1 MTHDEIIHAARE
13 RIAEIGNDRAHADE
27 KGRLLD
33 IVHGPRCDAC
43 GQHECATKEWA
54 RRGGGV
60 FNGMPCM
67 IVHERRMAPGP
78 RRLAPPDARH
88 PSHNGQHR
96 PHLATPQRPQQQP
109 RHDPQYH
116 PP

>member
-67 IVHERRMAPGP
+67 MGSGSTTLSFTSAGWPPG
-78 RRLAPPDARH
+78 RVD
-88 PSHNGQHR
+88 
-96 PHLATPQRPQQQP
+96 
-109 RHDPQYH
+109 
-116 PP
+116 